1 MNVAVFCYNERMNI
15 PRPLK
20 VLVVDDDQ
28 VINNE
33 VEVRLRTAGFFPDHA
48 FDGQSALDKIASL
61 PFDLIVLDLVMP
73 GISGF
78 DVLKE
83 MQDKKIAIPV
93 VVLSTL
99 RQEED
104 VQRAEKLG
112 ARECFAKSS
121 PNFMD
126 EVVKYAE
133 MVSVS

>member
-1 MNVAVFCYNERMNI
+1 MNI

-20 VLVVDDDQ
+20 ILVVDDDQ
-28 VINNE
+28 TLNNE
-33 VEVRLRTAGFFPDHA
+33 VAARLRTAGFFPDQA
-48 FDGQSALDKIASL
+48 SDGAAALAKIAAA

-73 GISGF
+73 GLSGF

-83 MQDKKIAIPV
+83 MQAKNIPIPV

-112 ARECFAKSS
+112 ARECFGKSS
-121 PNFMD
+121 PDFMD
-126 EVVKYAE
+126 GVVKYAE
-133 MVSVS
+133 MVSES

>member
-1 MNVAVFCYNERMNI
+1 MNI

-20 VLVVDDDQ
+20 ILVVDDDQ
-28 VINNE
+28 VMNNE
-33 VEVRLRTAGFFPDHA
+33 VAARLRKSGFFPDQA
-48 FDGQSALDKIASL
+48 SDGASALGKMGSAQ
-61 PFDLIVLDLVMP
+61 FDLIILDLVMP
-73 GISGF
+73 GLSGF

-83 MQDKKIAIPV
+83 MQTKNISIPV

-121 PNFMD
+121 PDFMD
-126 EVVKYAE
+126 AVIKYAE
-133 MVSVS
+133 DLSVA